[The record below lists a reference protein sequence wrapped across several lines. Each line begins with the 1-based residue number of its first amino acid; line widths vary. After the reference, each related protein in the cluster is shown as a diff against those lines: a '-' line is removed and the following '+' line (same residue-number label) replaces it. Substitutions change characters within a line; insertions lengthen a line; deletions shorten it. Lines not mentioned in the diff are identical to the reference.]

1 LVVSLVVTFLLK
13 VVTPFF
19 KKTLIN
25 SCLQAFNQ
33 FLHIL
38 QNHAISSKITPKNKI
53 MLQKHATQ
61 IFSIPYKISL
71 PTYNHFA
78 KKCNSL
84 IKTIKRP
91 PELASDTAKTVDVV
105 NHVIENIDKE
115 YDFIVLL
122 QPTSPLRTSNHIDEA
137 IEQLIKLNAD
147 AIISVTEVDHSPLWC
162 NILPESLSMENF
174 ISENIKHKRSQ
185 DLPKFYRLNGAIY
198 ICKTKKFIE
207 EDTFFLQENVYA
219 YIMDKKS
226 SIDIDEELNFKLAE
240 IILKEKFL
248 K

>member
-1 LVVSLVVTFLLK
+1 MYNGKTFLAIIPARGGSKRLPNKNILPLAGKPMLLWTIESAMQSKYLDEIILSTDSDDIIK
-13 VVTPFF
+13 VVE
-19 KKTLIN
+19 N
-25 SCLQAFNQ
+25 
-33 FLHIL
+33 
-38 QNHAISSKITPKNKI
+38 
-53 MLQKHATQ
+53 
-61 IFSIPYKISL
+61 YK
-71 PTYNHFA
+71 
-78 KKCNSL
+78 

-105 NHVIENIDKE
+105 NHVMENIDKE

>member
-1 LVVSLVVTFLLK
+1 MYNGKTFLAIIPARGGSKRLPNKNILPLAGKPMLLWTIESAMQSKYLDEIILSTDSDDIIK
-13 VVTPFF
+13 VVE
-19 KKTLIN
+19 N
-25 SCLQAFNQ
+25 
-33 FLHIL
+33 
-38 QNHAISSKITPKNKI
+38 
-53 MLQKHATQ
+53 
-61 IFSIPYKISL
+61 YK
-71 PTYNHFA
+71 
-78 KKCNSL
+78 

-91 PELASDTAKTVDVV
+91 LELASDTAKTVDVV

-162 NILPESLSMENF
+162 NILPKSLSMENF
-174 ISENIKHKRSQ
+174 ISEDIKHKRSQ

-226 SIDIDEELNFKLAE
+226 SIDIDEELDFKLAE

>member
-1 LVVSLVVTFLLK
+1 MYDGKTFLAIIPARGGSKRLPNKNILPLAGKPMLLWTIESAMQSKYLDEIILSTESDDIIK
-13 VVTPFF
+13 VVE
-19 KKTLIN
+19 N
-25 SCLQAFNQ
+25 
-33 FLHIL
+33 
-38 QNHAISSKITPKNKI
+38 
-53 MLQKHATQ
+53 
-61 IFSIPYKISL
+61 YK
-71 PTYNHFA
+71 
-78 KKCNSL
+78 

-91 PELASDTAKTVDVV
+91 LELASDTAKTVDVV

-162 NILPESLSMENF
+162 NILPKSLSMENF
-174 ISENIKHKRSQ
+174 ISEDIKHKRSQ

-226 SIDIDEELNFKLAE
+226 SIDIDEELDFKLAE

>member
-1 LVVSLVVTFLLK
+1 MYNGKTFLAIIPARGGSKRLPNKNILPLAGKPMLLWTIESAMQSKYLDEIILSTDSDDIIK
-13 VVTPFF
+13 VVE
-19 KKTLIN
+19 N
-25 SCLQAFNQ
+25 
-33 FLHIL
+33 
-38 QNHAISSKITPKNKI
+38 
-53 MLQKHATQ
+53 
-61 IFSIPYKISL
+61 YK
-71 PTYNHFA
+71 
-78 KKCNSL
+78 

-91 PELASDTAKTVDVV
+91 LELASDTAKTVDVV
-105 NHVIENIDKE
+105 NHVIENINKE

-174 ISENIKHKRSQ
+174 ISEDIKHKRSQ

-226 SIDIDEELNFKLAE
+226 SIDIDEELDFKLAE

>member
-1 LVVSLVVTFLLK
+1 MYNGKTFLAIIPARGGSKRLPNKNILLLSGKPMLLWTVESAMQSKYLDEIILSTDSDDIIK
-13 VVTPFF
+13 VVE
-19 KKTLIN
+19 N
-25 SCLQAFNQ
+25 
-33 FLHIL
+33 
-38 QNHAISSKITPKNKI
+38 
-53 MLQKHATQ
+53 
-61 IFSIPYKISL
+61 YK
-71 PTYNHFA
+71 
-78 KKCNSL
+78 

-91 PELASDTAKTVDVV
+91 IELASDTAKTVDVV
-105 NHVIENIDKE
+105 KHIIENIDKK

-174 ISENIKHKRSQ
+174 ISEDIKHKRSQ

-198 ICKTKKFIE
+198 ICKTKKLIE
-207 EDTFFLQENVYA
+207 ENTFFLKKNIYA

-226 SIDIDEELNFKLAE
+226 SIDIDEELDFKLAE

>member
-1 LVVSLVVTFLLK
+1 MHNGKTFLAIIPARGGSKRLPNKNILLLAGKPMLLWTVESAMQSKYLDEIILSTDSDDIIK
-13 VVTPFF
+13 VVE
-19 KKTLIN
+19 N
-25 SCLQAFNQ
+25 
-33 FLHIL
+33 
-38 QNHAISSKITPKNKI
+38 
-53 MLQKHATQ
+53 
-61 IFSIPYKISL
+61 YK
-71 PTYNHFA
+71 
-78 KKCNSL
+78 

-91 PELASDTAKTVDVV
+91 IELASDTAKTVDVV
-105 NHVIENIDKE
+105 KHVIENIDKK

-174 ISENIKHKRSQ
+174 ISEDIKHKRSQ

-198 ICKTKKFIE
+198 ICKTKKLIE
-207 EDTFFLQENVYA
+207 ENTFFLKKNVYA

-226 SIDIDEELNFKLAE
+226 SIDIDEELDFKLAE
-240 IILKEKFL
+240 VILKEKFL

>member
-1 LVVSLVVTFLLK
+1 MYNGKTFLAIIPARGGSKRLPNKNILLLAGKPMLLWTVESAMQSKYLDEIILSTDSDDIVK
-13 VVTPFF
+13 VVE
-19 KKTLIN
+19 N
-25 SCLQAFNQ
+25 
-33 FLHIL
+33 
-38 QNHAISSKITPKNKI
+38 
-53 MLQKHATQ
+53 
-61 IFSIPYKISL
+61 YK
-71 PTYNHFA
+71 
-78 KKCNSL
+78 

-91 PELASDTAKTVDVV
+91 IELASDTAKTVDVAK
-105 NHVIENIDKE
+105 HVIENIDKK

-174 ISENIKHKRSQ
+174 ISEDIKHKRSQ

-198 ICKTKKFIE
+198 ICKTKKLIE
-207 EDTFFLQENVYA
+207 ENTFFLKKNVYA

-226 SIDIDEELNFKLAE
+226 SIDIDEELDFKLAE

>member
-1 LVVSLVVTFLLK
+1 MYNGKTFLAIIPARGGSKRLPNKNILLLSGKPMLLWTVESAMQSKYLDEIILSTDSDDIIK
-13 VVTPFF
+13 VVE
-19 KKTLIN
+19 N
-25 SCLQAFNQ
+25 
-33 FLHIL
+33 
-38 QNHAISSKITPKNKI
+38 
-53 MLQKHATQ
+53 
-61 IFSIPYKISL
+61 YK
-71 PTYNHFA
+71 
-78 KKCNSL
+78 

-91 PELASDTAKTVDVV
+91 IELASDTAKTVDVV
-105 NHVIENIDKE
+105 KHIIENIDKK

-162 NILPESLSMENF
+162 NILPENLSMENF
-174 ISENIKHKRSQ
+174 ISEDIKHKRSQ
-185 DLPKFYRLNGAIY
+185 ELPKFYRLNGAIY
-198 ICKTKKFIE
+198 ICKTEKLIE
-207 EDTFFLQENVYA
+207 ENTFFLKKNIYA

-226 SIDIDEELNFKLAE
+226 SIDIDEELDFKLAE

>member
-1 LVVSLVVTFLLK
+1 MYNGKTFLAIIPARGGSKRLPNKNILPLAGKPMLLWTIESAMQSKYLDEIILSTESDDIIK
-13 VVTPFF
+13 VVE
-19 KKTLIN
+19 N
-25 SCLQAFNQ
+25 
-33 FLHIL
+33 
-38 QNHAISSKITPKNKI
+38 
-53 MLQKHATQ
+53 
-61 IFSIPYKISL
+61 YK
-71 PTYNHFA
+71 
-78 KKCNSL
+78 

-91 PELASDTAKTVDVV
+91 LELASDTAKTVDVV

-162 NILPESLSMENF
+162 NILPKSLSMENF
-174 ISENIKHKRSQ
+174 ISEDIKHKRSQ

-226 SIDIDEELNFKLAE
+226 SIDIDEELDFKLAE

>member
-1 LVVSLVVTFLLK
+1 MYNGKTFLAIIPARGGSKRLPNKNILPLAGKPMLLWTVESAIQSKYLDEIILSTDSDDIIK
-13 VVTPFF
+13 VVE
-19 KKTLIN
+19 N
-25 SCLQAFNQ
+25 
-33 FLHIL
+33 
-38 QNHAISSKITPKNKI
+38 
-53 MLQKHATQ
+53 
-61 IFSIPYKISL
+61 YK
-71 PTYNHFA
+71 
-78 KKCNSL
+78 

-91 PELASDTAKTVDVV
+91 IELASDTAKTVDVV
-105 NHVIENIDKE
+105 KHVIENIDKK

-174 ISENIKHKRSQ
+174 ISEDIKHKRSQ

-198 ICKTKKFIE
+198 ICKTKKLIE
-207 EDTFFLQENVYA
+207 ENTFFLKKNVYA

-226 SIDIDEELNFKLAE
+226 SIDIDEELDFKLAE

>member
-1 LVVSLVVTFLLK
+1 MYNGKTFLAIIPARGGSKRLPNKNILPLAGKPMLLWTVESAIQSKYLDEIILSTDSDDIIK
-13 VVTPFF
+13 VV
-19 KKTLIN
+19 
-25 SCLQAFNQ
+25 
-33 FLHIL
+33 
-38 QNHAISSKITPKNKI
+38 KN
-53 MLQKHATQ
+53 
-61 IFSIPYKISL
+61 YK
-71 PTYNHFA
+71 
-78 KKCNSL
+78 

-91 PELASDTAKTVDVV
+91 IELASDTAKTVDVV
-105 NHVIENIDKE
+105 KHVIENIDKK

-122 QPTSPLRTSNHIDEA
+122 QPTSPLRTSSHIDEA

-162 NILPESLSMENF
+162 NILPKSLSMENF
-174 ISENIKHKRSQ
+174 ISEDVKHKRSQ

-198 ICKTKKFIE
+198 ICKTKKLIE
-207 EDTFFLQENVYA
+207 ENTFFLKKNVYA

-226 SIDIDEELNFKLAE
+226 SIDIDEELDFKLAE

>member
-1 LVVSLVVTFLLK
+1 MYNGKTFLAIIPARGGSKRLPNKNILPLAGKPMLLWTVESAIQSKYLDEIILSTDSDDIIK
-13 VVTPFF
+13 VVE
-19 KKTLIN
+19 N
-25 SCLQAFNQ
+25 
-33 FLHIL
+33 
-38 QNHAISSKITPKNKI
+38 
-53 MLQKHATQ
+53 
-61 IFSIPYKISL
+61 YK
-71 PTYNHFA
+71 
-78 KKCNSL
+78 

-91 PELASDTAKTVDVV
+91 IELASDTAKTVDVV
-105 NHVIENIDKE
+105 KHVIENIDKK

-174 ISENIKHKRSQ
+174 ISEDIKHKRSQ

-207 EDTFFLQENVYA
+207 ENTFFLKKNVYA

-226 SIDIDEELNFKLAE
+226 SVDIDEELDFKLAE
-240 IILKEKFL
+240 AMLKEKFL

>member
-1 LVVSLVVTFLLK
+1 MHNGKTFLAIIPARGGSKRLPNKNILLLAGKPMLLWTVESAMQSKYLDEIILSTDSDDIIK
-13 VVTPFF
+13 VVE
-19 KKTLIN
+19 N
-25 SCLQAFNQ
+25 
-33 FLHIL
+33 
-38 QNHAISSKITPKNKI
+38 
-53 MLQKHATQ
+53 
-61 IFSIPYKISL
+61 YK
-71 PTYNHFA
+71 
-78 KKCNSL
+78 

-91 PELASDTAKTVDVV
+91 IELASDTAKTVDVV
-105 NHVIENIDKE
+105 KHVIENIDKK

-137 IEQLIKLNAD
+137 IEQLIKLNTD

-174 ISENIKHKRSQ
+174 ISEDIKHKRSQ

-198 ICKTKKFIE
+198 ICKTKKLIE
-207 EDTFFLQENVYA
+207 ENTFFLKKNVYA

-226 SIDIDEELNFKLAE
+226 SIDIDEELDFKLAE
-240 IILKEKFL
+240 VILKEKFL